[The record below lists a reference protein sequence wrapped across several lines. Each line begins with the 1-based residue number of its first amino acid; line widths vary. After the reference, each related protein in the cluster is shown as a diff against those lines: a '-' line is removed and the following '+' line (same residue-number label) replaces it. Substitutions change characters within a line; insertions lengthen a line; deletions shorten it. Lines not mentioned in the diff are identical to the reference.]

1 MNDEIFLDKNLE
13 VSNTNLQ
20 EEQNSFLQSS
30 LGQAV
35 NFAVDTGLRAL
46 LPDMIENE
54 VIDIKNTF
62 VNEGFSEAINQVV
75 QKACDVGKSIVGIFT
90 GNFESISQAQKA
102 VEKGGLLDGISDAI
116 DFTLDKAKKSG
127 ILSKNISKI
136 IKDGKNVL
144 LDNVSSGIKKE
155 FEDQTKNIEKLE
167 TYTKNWQESFENEN
181 LKDMEKYI
189 KKIKSTLEKVLPIE
203 KLITEARKIENMH
216 ELIKNNGGNFNLD
229 DDELELANILA

>member
-13 VSNTNLQ
+13 ISNTNLQ

-75 QKACDVGKSIVGIFT
+75 QKACDVGKSILGIFT

-127 ILSKNISKI
+127 LLSKNISKI

-189 KKIKSTLEKVLPIE
+189 IKIKSTLEKVLPLE